1 MSIKTRSFV
10 WLAAA
15 ALLGLSGGAYAQDS
29 GKLQEVLQRG
39 QLIVGTGSTN
49 APWHFKG
56 ADGTLQGFDIDISK
70 VIAKALFDDPEKVE
84 FVNQSSDARIPNITT
99 GRVDISCQ
107 FMTVTGERA
116 QQVTFTV
123 PYYRE
128 GVGLMMKAGGKYPDY
143 EGLKAAGSDVTVAVL
158 QNVYAEEMVHKALPE
173 ATADQYDSVDLIYQ
187 ALNSGRAAAVAT
199 DQSSVAWYM
208 KQNPDKYVDAGYG
221 WNPQSYA
228 CAVKQGDQVWLNFV
242 NTALREAMT
251 GVEFDTYA
259 ADFEKWFGT
268 RPPEPKVGFPTE
280 FR

>member
-1 MSIKTRSFV
+1 MSFKARSLLS
-10 WLAAA
+10 LAAA
-15 ALLGLSGGAYAQDS
+15 ALLGLAGSAFAQDS
-29 GKLQEVLQRG
+29 SKLQEVLDRG
-39 QLIVGTGSTN
+39 HLVVGTGSTN

-56 ADGTLQGFDIDISK
+56 ADGKLQGFDIDISK
-70 VIAKALFDDPEKVE
+70 IIAKALFDDPEKVE

-116 QQVTFTV
+116 QQVAFTV

-128 GVGLMMKAGGKYPDY
+128 GVGLMMMAGGKYPDY
-143 EGLKAAGSDVTVAVL
+143 DALKKAGSDVTVAVL
-158 QNVYAEEMVHKALPE
+158 QNVYAEDMVHKALPD
-173 ATADQYDSVDLIYQ
+173 AKVDQYDSVDLIYQ
-187 ALNSGRAAAVAT
+187 ALNSGRADAVAT

-242 NTALREAMT
+242 NTALREAMM

-259 ADFEKWFGT
+259 DAFEKWFGQ
-268 RPPEPKVGFPTE
+268 RPPQPKIGFPAE